1 MFKYER
7 KKEIEMRRKAEK
19 KVVEIRKE
27 NNEMKSFMQDTGKEI
42 GKELAVMAVLKV
54 AMKLFGKAAI

>member
-7 KKEIEMRRKAEK
+7 KKEIQMRRKGEK
-19 KVVEIRKE
+19 KVVETRKDS
-27 NNEMKSFMQDTGKEI
+27 NDMKSFMQDTGKEI

-54 AMKLFGKAAI
+54 AMKLFGKAVI

>member
-7 KKEIEMRRKAEK
+7 KKEIQMRRKAEK
-19 KVVEIRKE
+19 KVVETRKDS
-27 NNEMKSFMQDTGKEI
+27 NDMKLFMQDTGKEI